1 MLFSSCKK
9 CLFRHASYLSNIGL
23 DCGEYFLNP
32 CLSRPIRDSDVTKHL
47 ADNANCVICGKQELD
62 KDTIGINKKLLG
74 TDIENFYCMECLA
87 EYLEC
92 TVDELLDKI
101 EEFKA
106 EGCKLF
112 L

>member
-1 MLFSSCKK
+1 MRECACSCERRFLH
-9 CLFRHASYLSNIGL
+9 CLTRKNTASYLRHRHPYHRTI
-23 DCGEYFLNP
+23 Y
-32 CLSRPIRDSDVTKHL
+32 KH
-47 ADNANCVICGKQELD
+47 NCVICGKQELD